1 MEIVLGALGF
11 VGFRASGIFK
21 KGVMGGYIRRVWG
34 LGCGC
39 STTRGPITGAT
50 VM

>member
-1 MEIVLGALGF
+1 MGALGF

-34 LGCGC
+34 LGWF
-39 STTRGPITGAT
+39 STTRGPITGAIA
-50 VM
+50 M